1 MNSVTT
7 WKKGIHIANLIHFVV
22 NYIVKKIR
30 FCVTLGFSRLNVIQ
44 QMILLIF
51 FKRCKYFVLFGFLFL
66 LTFSS

>member
-51 FKRCKYFVLFGFLFL
+51 LKDVSILCYLGFYIC
-66 LTFSS
+66 